1 MEGRGPRG
9 DFPDSV
15 PGGSCSLSFQEPALR
30 GCGPGW
36 RPDGWNSAA
45 LLCLCGAR
53 SRSRLPAPHPASR
66 VSRLLPECGL
76 LHPVPV
82 STVSVL
88 LGLQDGNLAVH
99 SLTCSLSPLV
109 GSGCDSPVISLPLR
123 HWAFNLPTS
132 FQLSFCPLS
141 WDLCS
146 LLASLCLSVPD
157 FDLCI

>member
-36 RPDGWNSAA
+36 RPDGRNSAA

-109 GSGCDSPVISLPLR
+109 GSGCDSPVLFTSPSSLGLQSS
-123 HWAFNLPTS
+123 NLFST
-132 FQLSFCPLS
+132 QLLSTLLGSQLPPRQPVPVCP
-141 WDLCS
+141 
-146 LLASLCLSVPD
+146 
-157 FDLCI
+157 